1 MNHSDETA
9 HLILTKS
16 ILLTKNVED
25 LYRWKFNYSLAESSH
40 RSFINNNELK
50 FIKIILFHYI
60 KLPTVR
66 CKSLPLILSR

>member
-16 ILLTKNVED
+16 ILLTKKVED
-25 LYRWKFNYSLAESSH
+25 LYRWKLNYSLAESSH

-50 FIKIILFHYI
+50 FIKIILLHCI
-60 KLPTVR
+60 KL
-66 CKSLPLILSR
+66 LSDVNLCP